1 MTNELVK
8 GFKEYTGEEAEKRQ
22 KIKGILAGTFKKYGF
37 ELAETPILEY
47 EEFVKGENGSD
58 EAISDIFKLKD
69 KGKRN
74 LALRYEFTFQ
84 LKRLMKNRKLLAF
97 SFVLI

>member
-1 MTNELVK
+1 MEPKNELVK
-8 GFKEYTGEEAEKRQ
+8 GFKEYTGEEADKRQ
-22 KIKGILAGTFKKYGF
+22 RIKGILAETFKKYGF

-47 EEFVKGENGSD
+47 EEFVKGENNSD

-69 KGKRN
+69 KGERN

-84 LKRLMKNRKLLAF
+84 LKR
-97 SFVLI
+97 